1 MFLGYFIGILG
12 KTKFQLDFPINM
24 RSFSACFFQVSS
36 LNFIFY
42 FCFRRKMNE
51 FREQPKMGYNRLN
64 NLVFINYSVKFI
76 KAGVKDFR
84 WIYCHSVIN
93 FEAQKLVASD
103 TMVST

>member
-1 MFLGYFIGILG
+1 MLAALIL
-12 KTKFQLDFPINM
+12 F
-24 RSFSACFFQVSS
+24 
-36 LNFIFY
+36 FIFVLEE
-42 FCFRRKMNE
+42 KKNE
-51 FREQPKMGYNRLN
+51 FREQPKMSYNRLN